1 MGLSVSFW
9 LLFRRLIS
17 GLDITVSFLVSNLL
31 ISICLF
37 FLFVSCV
44 LFRGFPVFLFKE
56 SLLRSVEIMDLGVGF
71 CFGVWAC
78 ALLSLWPFG
87 LLSRLEAV

>member
-17 GLDITVSFLVSNLL
+17 GLDITVSIRVSNLL

-44 LFRGFPVFLFKE
+44 LLRDMFIYHLKQSKRESRWVFR
-56 SLLRSVEIMDLGVGF
+56 I
-71 CFGVWAC
+71 
-78 ALLSLWPFG
+78 
-87 LLSRLEAV
+87 